1 MRKTL
6 IVALIYLTAGVAAVL
21 AQNTQPTIVT
31 FSASPAAITV
41 EAAESGE
48 FETTVD
54 WHAINVT
61 DDQRLVL
68 QQRILGAWVAAAP
81 EDERLPPVGTLTIP
95 VQHSLDFSPPTYRL
109 ALVSAADQLLDERI
123 LVIPYEIPPDQ
134 QPEITLFTASTP
146 TVSAETLA
154 DGTARVN
161 VSWAVSNRRPTS
173 NLVFEQVMTD
183 GQAVAVELPRA
194 NLWIASRGDGVV
206 APVTP
211 TLGSVIELRMR
222 VIDVLSGE
230 VYAESEVEVLV
241 AGEVIAVEPT
251 PAPTATPQVDEDG
264 TPMPTPTP
272 RNCPISPLDA
282 PLTGAPGDGCDTYRD
297 PRTGAVSRVTAFSL
311 DNPNP
316 RPGQSVTLTWQVEG
330 AQFALIEVY
339 DPVQLEQGGLPQP
352 VLTRYDGLP
361 ISGSAT
367 VTLPTT
373 LTEGARFIL
382 WAANLSTEARSPSF
396 LYDRLAYR
404 IIDTGLSALRTD
416 ATISAF
422 IALPAVVTPGG
433 EVTLSWSL
441 TGADTALIEL
451 YNRATNAPAGVFEDL
466 PVVGSASIVIPETF
480 TQGARFVL
488 WAANRT
494 PDGTYL
500 RLAQSEVEV
509 PAG

>member
-1 MRKTL
+1 
-6 IVALIYLTAGVAAVL
+6 
-21 AQNTQPTIVT
+21 
-31 FSASPAAITV
+31 
-41 EAAESGE
+41 
-48 FETTVD
+48 
-54 WHAINVT
+54 
-61 DDQRLVL
+61 
-68 QQRILGAWVAAAP
+68 
-81 EDERLPPVGTLTIP
+81 
-95 VQHSLDFSPPTYRL
+95 
-109 ALVSAADQLLDERI
+109 
-123 LVIPYEIPPDQ
+123 
-134 QPEITLFTASTP
+134 
-146 TVSAETLA
+146 
-154 DGTARVN
+154 
-161 VSWAVSNRRPTS
+161 
-173 NLVFEQVMTD
+173 
-183 GQAVAVELPRA
+183 
-194 NLWIASRGDGVV
+194 
-206 APVTP
+206 
-211 TLGSVIELRMR
+211 
-222 VIDVLSGE
+222 
-230 VYAESEVEVLV
+230 
-241 AGEVIAVEPT
+241 
-251 PAPTATPQVDEDG
+251 
-264 TPMPTPTP
+264 
-272 RNCPISPLDA
+272 
-282 PLTGAPGDGCDTYRD
+282 
-297 PRTGAVSRVTAFSL
+297 
-311 DNPNP
+311 
-316 RPGQSVTLTWQVEG
+316 
-330 AQFALIEVY
+330 VY

-396 LYDRLAYR
+396 LYDRMAYR